1 MKENHLFTFNQFLLF
16 LAVARACV
24 QLSVRG
30 QGGERRRAL
39 SGAVRKYIC
48 QQRGRDRSERKEA
61 AVTVAFNLLMTLDRS
76 CLGKSLSRGKSGEV
90 WKEWAQLQ
98 YLWLLPVASC
108 SQEGLLRQGSSQGSL
123 SLHPRPQQSWLLE
136 FAPICS
142 CHMLAGVAAEEHPSQ
157 RDGSSWEE
165 RGWCSGPP
173 GYSCFTCGF

>member
-1 MKENHLFTFNQFLLF
+1 MKENHLFTFNQFLPF

-61 AVTVAFNLLMTLDRS
+61 AVTVAFYLLMALDRS
-76 CLGKSLSRGKSGEV
+76 YLGKSLPRGKSGKV
-90 WKEWAQLQ
+90 WEEWAQLQ
-98 YLWLLPVASC
+98 YLWLLPLANC
-108 SQEGLLRQGSSQGSL
+108 SQVGLLSQGSSRGSL
-123 SLHPRPQQSWLLE
+123 ALHPPQQSWILE

-142 CHMLAGVAAEEHPSQ
+142 SHRLAGVTAEEHLSH
-157 RDGSSWEE
+157 RDRCSREE
-165 RGWCSGPP
+165 RGW
-173 GYSCFTCGF
+173 